1 MQCAPMPGPRGWP
14 IHTLFPAATQ
24 APPFFSKKE
33 EVREEGR
40 EKKGVCGSFI
50 VACHVIKIDSSVE
63 FSLLR

>member
-33 EVREEGR
+33 EVRE
-40 EKKGVCGSFI
+40 KKGVCGSFI
-50 VACHVIKIDSSVE
+50 VPRHVIKIDSSVE